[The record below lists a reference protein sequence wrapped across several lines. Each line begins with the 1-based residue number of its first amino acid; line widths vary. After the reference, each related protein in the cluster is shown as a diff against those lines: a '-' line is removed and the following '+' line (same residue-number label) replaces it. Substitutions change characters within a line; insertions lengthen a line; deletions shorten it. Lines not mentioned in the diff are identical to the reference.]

1 MTTISTLIMA
11 GGSGTRF
18 WPRSREK
25 KPKQFLK
32 IFGNETLIQSTINRF
47 LPLTSKENIFIISKE
62 VQKEEIEKQN
72 LTVPVE
78 NILFEP
84 TGKNTLPCIGLASLI
99 MIRQNPDGII
109 IVTPSDQLIDN
120 HPLFRETIKTAIEIA
135 EKENGFVTIGITPS
149 KPATGFGYIEIES
162 QLKTGNDIAAY
173 KVKQFVEKPNL
184 ETALK
189 YVNAKTFFWNSGMF
203 IFKSSVLW
211 DAIKR
216 FSPDIFAAL
225 IEIESHI
232 GKPSF
237 NSELNRIYSSIEEIS
252 IDYGI
257 MEKADNVYLVKGDFV
272 WNDLG
277 SWEQVYELSEKDA
290 SNNATYGEVLL
301 EDTENS
307 CVYTSQGIIAVMGM
321 KDILA
326 VQDGNATLICK
337 RERGEDIKKLVER
350 LRSPELNKYI

>member
-99 MIRQNPDGII
+99 MSRQNPDGII

-135 EKENGFVTIGITPS
+135 EKENGFVTIGITPT

-162 QLKTGNDIAAY
+162 LLKTGNDIAAY

-237 NSELNRIYSSIEEIS
+237 NSELNRIYSSIEGIS

-307 CVYTSQGIIAVMGM
+307 YVYTSQGIIAVMGM